1 MDPFRCERG
10 PLTLVINIQKVPPL
24 NHSVSKLFY
33 FIFLRIPLEELFSND
48 AVRKNL
54 IKLSSGS
61 RELKCPGLI

>member
-54 IKLSSGS
+54 IKLSIGS
-61 RELKCPGLI
+61 KELKCPGVI